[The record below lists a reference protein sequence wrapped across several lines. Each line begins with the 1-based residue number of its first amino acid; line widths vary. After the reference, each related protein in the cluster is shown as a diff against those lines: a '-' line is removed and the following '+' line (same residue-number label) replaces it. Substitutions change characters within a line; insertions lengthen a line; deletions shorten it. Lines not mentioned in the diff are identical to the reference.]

1 MQEILSQSEI
11 DSLLQALNTGKLP
24 VEELEPT
31 GTATKIKNYDF
42 RRPNKFSKEHLRT
55 LEMLHQHFARHLSSF
70 LSGYLSTNINI
81 ELASVGQIIYDE
93 FVRSIPTPTVLTV
106 FELPPLNGPA
116 ILEANTSFIFPVIDL
131 MFGGSGTAGDISR
144 ELTDIEIQ
152 VTKRL
157 MSRMLDYLVPTW
169 QDVVELKPAVR
180 SIETNPRLQQLYSP
194 NDVVALLTFTVTMGE
209 NDQGMINLCL
219 PYVVLDPVISRLS
232 VRQQFVR
239 QFTSGTEQDY
249 KNIVYWLNQCEVDI
263 TAVIG
268 ETRITVE
275 DFLQI
280 QVGDVIM
287 LDKDVN
293 SDLHVFVGD
302 SLKFG
307 AQVGVVGDNLAVQ
320 VVSLIEREGNND
332 GK

>member
-11 DSLLQALNTGKLP
+11 DSLLQALNTGNLP
-24 VEELEPT
+24 ADQQEST
-31 GTATKIKNYDF
+31 GQAAKIKNYDF

-70 LSGYLSTNINI
+70 LAGYLSTNINI
-81 ELASVGQIIYDE
+81 ELASTGQIIYDE
-93 FVRSIPTPTVLTV
+93 FVRSIPTPTVLAV
-106 FELPPLNGPA
+106 FELSPLNGPA

-131 MFGGSGTAGDISR
+131 MFGGSGTAGDMGR

-152 VTKRL
+152 VTRRL
-157 MSRMLDYLVPTW
+157 MSRMLDNLVPTW
-169 QDVVELKPAVR
+169 HDIVELQPVIR

-219 PYVVLDPVISRLS
+219 PYMVLDPVIDKLS
-232 VRQQFVR
+232 MRQQFVR
-239 QFTSGTEQDY
+239 QFTSSTEQDHQ
-249 KNIVYWLNQCEVDI
+249 NIVHWLNQCEVDI

-268 ETRITVE
+268 STRITVE

-280 QVGDVIM
+280 QAGDVIV

-307 AQVGVVGDNLAVQ
+307 AQAGLVGDNLAVQ
-320 VVSLIEREGNND
+320 VVSLIEKEGNND
-332 GK
+332 